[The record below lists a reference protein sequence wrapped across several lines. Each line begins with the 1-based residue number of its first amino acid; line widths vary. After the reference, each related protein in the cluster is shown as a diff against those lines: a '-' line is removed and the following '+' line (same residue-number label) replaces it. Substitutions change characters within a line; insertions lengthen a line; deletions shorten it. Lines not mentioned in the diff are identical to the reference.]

1 MKMNIKRNDFI
12 LLGAILLLSVFLF
25 LIYRFFPAAQ
35 GSSIIIKIDG
45 NIQNTLPLKQD
56 TTYVIQTGKYSN
68 TLQIKDGSASI
79 IKANCPDK
87 LCVHQHK
94 ISKKGETLIC
104 LPHKL
109 VISVDSPENQE
120 NTNNSEEGFDGIAK

>member
-1 MKMNIKRNDFI
+1 MI
-12 LLGAILLLSVFLF
+12 LLGGILLFSILLF
-25 LIYRFFPAAQ
+25 SIYHFFPRAP
-35 GSSIIIKIDG
+35 GSYVNIRIDG
-45 NIQNTLPLKQD
+45 KTEKRLPLEKD
-56 TTYVIQTGKYSN
+56 TTYTIGTKEASN

-79 IKANCPDK
+79 IAADCPDK

-109 VISVDSPENQE
+109 VISIDSSQE
-120 NTNNSEEGFDGIAK
+120 GDTYEKDSEDALDGVAK